1 MYQVSPAKTS
11 LARATLFSLALVM
24 GSTETHAQIEVIL
37 ADPVEARTLSGHV
50 QDPGKAEI
58 EGATVELL
66 DDQTDTV
73 ITSTATDSKGN
84 FHFKDFGKNS
94 YKLKITKPGFNV
106 LRVTLRIRKHAPA
119 LAVLTLPIAV

>member
-11 LARATLFSLALVM
+11 LARAALLSLALVM
-24 GSTETHAQIEVIL
+24 GSTETRAQVEVIL

-58 EGATVELL
+58 EGAKVELF
-66 DDQTDTV
+66 DAQTDTV
-73 ITSTATDSKGN
+73 ITSTVTDSKGN
-84 FHFKDFGKNS
+84 FHFKDFGKS
-94 YKLKITKPGFNV
+94 IYKLKITKPGFNV
-106 LRVTLRIRKHAPA
+106 LRVTLRIRKHSPA